1 MSPGLEQ
8 RRRRRRDYVEPLE
21 AVETETAAEEG
32 EGQSQRNLRWYA
44 VQVAAGCE
52 NKVKSTLLQRAA
64 ALDVADQ
71 IVEVVIPKRVG
82 FKLDRSGKRQEQE
95 EKIFP
100 GYVLVR
106 MDLNDDTWRVVKT
119 TPNVINFV
127 GTEQRRPYGRGR
139 GHVTPRPLSPS
150 EVQRIFSTAEVE
162 AVPLKIN
169 LAPGDRIEVLSG
181 PFQGFYGEVVDVS
194 PERGKL
200 KALISIFGRDTPVEL
215 ELGQVRKEV

>member
-1 MSPGLEQ
+1 MSLKREHQGAYDQADQANESS
-8 RRRRRRDYVEPLE
+8 D
-21 AVETETAAEEG
+21 TEG
-32 EGQSQRNLRWYA
+32 KSQRNLRWYA
-44 VQVAAGCE
+44 VQVASGCE

-106 MDLNDDTWRVVKT
+106 MDLNDESWLVVKT

-127 GTEQRRPYGRGR
+127 GTQERRAYGRGR
-139 GHVTPRPLSPS
+139 GHVTPRPLSQA
-150 EVQRIFSTAEVE
+150 EIQRIFSTAEVE
-162 AVPLKIN
+162 EVPLKIDM
-169 LAPGDRIEVLSG
+169 APGDRIEVLSG
-181 PFQGFYGEVVDVS
+181 PFQGFYGEVIEVS

-215 ELGQVRKEV
+215 EFGQVRKEV